1 MADFMYTRGARRSAA
16 PTYNRWNAPQSAAQ
30 SSEQLLAAL
39 LRQPQEAQQADP
51 RMMER
56 NAPQQRQ
63 QLGGIDPAA
72 LQSMI
77 RQQALAQQ
85 QARDER
91 AFGTKSAEGDVNQT
105 EAGAAMGPASPTTM
119 RALKTM
125 MTLGLG
131 GMGLGPI
138 AALLSGALSNP
149 DSATAP
155 TAALG
160 TSVIKSKVSALGAV
174 DLLAQM
180 FGVDPIVKEVDK
192 QLQAI
197 TQPTQDTQAGAAG
210 PSATDAATQQSMG
223 NFGWSDQW
231 GWGSEATGANFSD
244 QGPGGSSGTAQY
256 AGGSYVNGIAYGPD
270 GYSGDGSDTESGGRR
285 GAFGGGSGSFG
296 EGQY

>member
-160 TSVIKSKVSALGAV
+160 TSVIKSQVPALGAV

-180 FGVDPIVKEVDK
+180 FGVDPIVREVDK

-197 TQPTQDTQAGAAG
+197 TQPAAPVAPDQQVAAAA
-210 PSATDAATQQSMG
+210 PSATTTPEWTEAY
-223 NFGWSDQW
+223 
-231 GWGSEATGANFSD
+231 GWGNSRDGANFSD

-270 GYSGDGSDTESGGRR
+270 GYSGDGSDTESGDRSG
-285 GAFGGGSGSFG
+285 GYGGFGGGNTGMG
-296 EGQY
+296 D